1 MGKTSG
7 FEQVHGL
14 LDRLMLMLR
23 SLFLTR
29 EDGLKNDKL
38 EGYWIEEVDGKLAL
52 GMVKS
57 SQG

>member
-23 SLFLTR
+23 SKFMTR
-29 EDGLKNDKL
+29 EDGLKNAAL
-38 EGYWIEEVDGKLAL
+38 EGYWIEEVDGTFSLEL
-52 GMVKS
+52 TS
-57 SQG
+57 L